1 MAAMSSSVDARK
13 AAKFSARNGISLIR
27 TVKNAQALAA
37 GICLPHVC
45 ISGKYFFHEKN
56 ALPDSNA

>member
-1 MAAMSSSVDARK
+1 
-13 AAKFSARNGISLIR
+13 LIR

-45 ISGKYFFHEKN
+45 ISGKLFSVTGDEAKQPIMGFAE
-56 ALPDSNA
+56 AQ